1 MLRYC
6 NTCLWLKILVGI
18 GIQDLRNKQ
27 TGLNIMR
34 HFRFDRKGILLRYFR
49 RFDRKG
55 ILLRYFRRFDR
66 KGILLRYFCRFDRKE
81 ILLRYFRRFDRKG
94 ILLRYFR
101 RFDRKGI
108 LLRYFCV
115 AHHFSFLYCV
125 VILSFV
131 LLRPVSY
138 LPNGV
143 IVSGLSI
150 LDCPF
155 GFL

>member
-6 NTCLWLKILVGI
+6 NTCLWLKVLVGI
-18 GIQDLRNKQ
+18 GIQDIRNKQ

-34 HFRFDRKGILLRYFR
+34 NFRFDRKGILLRYFR

-55 ILLRYFRRFDR
+55 ILLRYFRRF
-66 KGILLRYFCRFDRKE
+66 Y
-81 ILLRYFRRFDRKG
+81 
-94 ILLRYFR
+94 
-101 RFDRKGI
+101 RKGI

-131 LLRPVSY
+131 FLRPVSY
-138 LPNGV
+138 LPNGFS
-143 IVSGLSI
+143 VSGLSI